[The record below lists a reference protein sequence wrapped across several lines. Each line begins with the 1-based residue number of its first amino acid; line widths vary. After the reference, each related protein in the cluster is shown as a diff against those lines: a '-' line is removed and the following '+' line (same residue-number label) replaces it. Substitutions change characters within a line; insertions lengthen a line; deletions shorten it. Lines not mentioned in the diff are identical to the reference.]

1 MGLYWWGCKILSNN
15 LFNLISYFIIF
26 YKMFYK
32 FVYIYIVCICIDRYL
47 FLNDIEILFDRVFVN
62 LEDLVV
68 L

>member
-1 MGLYWWGCKILSNN
+1 
-15 LFNLISYFIIF
+15 
-26 YKMFYK
+26 MFYK